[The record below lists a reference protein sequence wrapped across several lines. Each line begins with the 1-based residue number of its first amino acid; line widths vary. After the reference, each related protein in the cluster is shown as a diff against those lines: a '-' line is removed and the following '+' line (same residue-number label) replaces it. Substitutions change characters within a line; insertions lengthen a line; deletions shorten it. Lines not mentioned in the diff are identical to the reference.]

1 MAADRPAD
9 DDPEQIS
16 GSLREN
22 RHEHG
27 RHIADGVSA
36 GAEIADPRTRA
47 ESYQA
52 LRAAVDQQAC
62 AIDAESTSADTSP
75 RSAWDN
81 ADALT
86 RPPLDAIRIPQD
98 QAIHILDGD
107 ATGGGHR
114 YGTGTPGK
122 TEFPASWDD
131 DKILNA
137 ITFVACYPENV
148 HQQWNQRWKARGEF
162 DNVRT
167 TVIIEPD
174 GTIWTAWPEEGSPG
188 VVRNPE
194 AGAP

>member
-1 MAADRPAD
+1 MAVDRPAD
-9 DDPEQIS
+9 GDPEEIS
-16 GSLREN
+16 DRSREKQ
-22 RHEHG
+22 HEHG
-27 RHIADGVSA
+27 RLPADGMSA
-36 GAEIADPRTRA
+36 ETEIAEPRTRA
-47 ESYQA
+47 EYYQA
-52 LRAAVDQQAC
+52 LRAVVDLQARAVH
-62 AIDAESTSADTSP
+62 AESTSADSP

-86 RPPLDAIRIPQD
+86 RPPLDALRIPPER
-98 QAIHILDGD
+98 AIHILDGD

-122 TEFPASWDD
+122 TEFPANWDD
-131 DKILNA
+131 DRILNA
-137 ITFVACYPENV
+137 ITFAARSPETV